1 MSDNKVLGWCSLG
14 LFAIAVLILAYV
26 AALLIFFPNAAF
38 VANVNAQV
46 LFVVS
51 GLLGLIAA
59 VLGFLL
65 QANFAGENRWNWWIG
80 LVDRDGDST
89 FFNAYHQC
97 CQAGRCCSIASGC
110 VRTPFNPINNV
121 HW

>member
-14 LFAIAVLILAYV
+14 LFAIAVLILAYI

-38 VANVNAQV
+38 SANVNAQV

-59 VLGFLL
+59 VLGFLSRRTA
-65 QANFAGENRWNWWIG
+65 QGKIGGIGG
-80 LVDRDGDST
+80 LVL
-89 FFNAYHQC
+89 
-97 CQAGRCCSIASGC
+97 SIGMATVLSLTLTTSV
-110 VRTPFNPINNV
+110 VRQEGAVQLNPIAYALRSNL
-121 HW
+121 